1 MIKSVLIILFI
12 FISFALIYIFSFSTL
27 EDVPQE
33 SDEVEYSDEST
44 IDRYRI
50 DKESNNHGPSGL

>member
-1 MIKSVLIILFI
+1 MTKSVLIILFI

-27 EDVPQE
+27 EEMPQE
-33 SDEVEYSDEST
+33 SGEAEYSDESI

-50 DKESNNHGPSGL
+50 DKKSDNQGS